1 MLRCREVVW
10 LNLHTAQPTGRKIAN
25 PPPAPQRPTLDG
37 GGGTTPGFFYFGHLF
52 LFCKM
57 CVFCKLFW
65 FMSHFFCVSF
75 LHGLCPP
82 QHRPHTHNTPCTQL
96 HSPTPSVKMKAMH
109 WARITPTAISKTV
122 WVADRLY
129 CAATSRASF
138 RLPCPP
144 LRFKN
149 QSRTKRH
156 ISYFPLC
163 IIFFSGFFFNPNY
176 NGKVV

>member
-1 MLRCREVVW
+1 
-10 LNLHTAQPTGRKIAN
+10 
-25 PPPAPQRPTLDG
+25 
-37 GGGTTPGFFYFGHLF
+37 
-52 LFCKM
+52 M

-163 IIFFSGFFFNPNY
+163 IIFFSGFFLTQITMARLYDRQILCPKTSIDLFLFFVPFVAFPWPLKHSLAFRHTHICLT
-176 NGKVV
+176 KVEAQIFWAPIQDC